1 MQTVRVIN
9 ANNNQKQWRKISHFY
24 YYLIHSVVKSP
35 VDRTPA
41 AGISFDTLPS
51 LDYHTPDLQASPGQ
65 WDR

>member
-1 MQTVRVIN
+1 MALNFIY
-9 ANNNQKQWRKISHFY
+9 F
-24 YYLIHSVVKSP
+24 LIHLVVQSP

-51 LDYHTPDLQASPGQ
+51 LDYHTPGLQASPGQ

>member
-1 MQTVRVIN
+1 MAQN
-9 ANNNQKQWRKISHFY
+9 FNYF
-24 YYLIHSVVKSP
+24 LIHLIVQSP

-51 LDYHTPDLQASPGQ
+51 LDYHTPDLQASPGL

>member
-1 MQTVRVIN
+1 MALNFID
-9 ANNNQKQWRKISHFY
+9 F
-24 YYLIHSVVKSP
+24 LIHLVVQSP

>member
-1 MQTVRVIN
+1 MQITIK
-9 ANNNQKQWRKISHFY
+9 NNGAKFSIFY
-24 YYLIHSVVKSP
+24 YFLIHSVVKSP